1 MSVGSQKKQ
10 MPPPTYYYGID
21 AVRLSCA
28 LMVAVFH
35 LLFWSWAGAY
45 STIDQTNH
53 IFAQAAQFEPV
64 VGFTWYGWVG
74 VEIFF
79 VISGLVISNSASGA
93 SPLGFLKGRVLRL
106 YPPVWI
112 CATCTLVA
120 LLAIAGDPISV
131 VIGPYLKSMLLFPK
145 GPWIDAVY
153 WTLSVEIAFYALI
166 FLILLTKTFALIHRV
181 AWCLTFCSGIFN
193 GIHLA
198 VQLGAF
204 SSPLYSAMLAW
215 HPTMLL
221 LLPHGCLFAVGIWLW
236 LSANGKMTPARWI
249 GLAAAL
255 IASLIEVYTRACEIQ
270 MLAPVAAA
278 QSPMTPAAIWLIAVL
293 IIALLTRDAPDQA
306 ALPKLAKR
314 VLKYCGAITYPL
326 YLLHDIVG
334 AGTSRLLIS
343 KGMNSSVAVFLALSG
358 LVAFC
363 WFSCWAIEPG
373 IRNRLRQ
380 SIDLL
385 ERKVLRPRPALT
397 SLFTRS
403 SPRSPDSITTP

>member
-1 MSVGSQKKQ
+1 

-93 SPLGFLKGRVLRL
+93 SPLEFLKGRALRL
-106 YPPVWI
+106 YPSAWI

-166 FLILLTKTFALIHRV
+166 FLVLLTKTFALVHRV

-193 GIHLA
+193 GIHLI
-198 VQLGAF
+198 VQLGAL

-215 HPTMLL
+215 HPTLLL
-221 LLPHGCLFAVGIWLW
+221 LLPHGCRRRHQSTSNLEGDEWFHGGAARSQRAGGVLLVFLLGDRARHSQQIAAKYRSARAKGI
-236 LSANGKMTPARWI
+236 
-249 GLAAAL
+249 AAATGSHFP
-255 IASLIEVYTRACEIQ
+255 IYQIITS
-270 MLAPVAAA
+270 AAG
-278 QSPMTPAAIWLIAVL
+278 QHYY
-293 IIALLTRDAPDQA
+293 ALMPPHGRETQ
-306 ALPKLAKR
+306 
-314 VLKYCGAITYPL
+314 T
-326 YLLHDIVG
+326 
-334 AGTSRLLIS
+334 
-343 KGMNSSVAVFLALSG
+343 
-358 LVAFC
+358 
-363 WFSCWAIEPG
+363 
-373 IRNRLRQ
+373 
-380 SIDLL
+380 
-385 ERKVLRPRPALT
+385 
-397 SLFTRS
+397 
-403 SPRSPDSITTP
+403 